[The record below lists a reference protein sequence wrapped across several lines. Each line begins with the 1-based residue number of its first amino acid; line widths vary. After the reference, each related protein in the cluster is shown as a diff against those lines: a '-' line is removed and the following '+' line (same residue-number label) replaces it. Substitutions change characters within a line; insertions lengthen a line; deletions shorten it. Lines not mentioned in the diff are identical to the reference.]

1 MLFAIRASRDTR
13 YEIRNYGANMKRLI
27 GYFLKGLLVF
37 VPAAVTVLIIVAAIK
52 KFDSLL
58 HFPIPGMG
66 LLATIA
72 FITLIGFL
80 ASNYFGGKIFALVDR
95 LFTKLPVVKM
105 LYSSLRDL
113 IIAFAGE
120 RKSFDKPVVVELTAG
135 GPKAIGFITQQDLEF
150 LALPGDVAVYF
161 PQSYNFA
168 GSVLIFPA
176 ERVRPLNI
184 DSSKAMAFVV
194 SGGVS
199 GK

>member
-1 MLFAIRASRDTR
+1 
-13 YEIRNYGANMKRLI
+13 MKRLI

-113 IIAFAGE
+113 ISAFAGE
-120 RKSFDKPVVVELTAG
+120 RKSFDKPVVVELTSG

-150 LALPGDVAVYF
+150 LALPGNVAVYF